1 MSAHGALT
9 NLSIDA
15 ARRILAARL
24 RDSGIE
30 TPELD
35 ARLLIGAA
43 LGLDH
48 TGLATQALRLVSR
61 DDADIIEGFARR
73 RIAHEPVARIVGR
86 KEFWGLDLGVSA
98 ATLVP
103 RPDTE
108 TVIEAAL
115 AVLRESAPSD
125 RDLRIA
131 DIGTGSGAILLALL
145 SEFTDAHGIG
155 TDISDAALAV
165 AQENARRLGLDERAS
180 FVRGDYAAGL
190 RGPFNLI
197 VSNPPYIPSAEIAA
211 LDPDVRDYDP
221 RLALDGGSD
230 GLAAY
235 RALAP
240 QAAALLH
247 PGGALVLE
255 IGAEQ
260 GGAVS
265 AILRN
270 AGLAVS
276 NPPRR
281 DLAGRDRVVTGRK
294 AAI

>member
-1 MSAHGALT
+1 MTTRDDLT

-86 KEFWGLDLGVSA
+86 KEFWGLDLDVSA

-145 SEFTDAHGIG
+145 SELNDAHGIG

-197 VSNPPYIPSAEIAA
+197 VSNPPYIPSAEVAA

-221 RLALDGGSD
+221 RIALDGGSD

-281 DLAGRDRVVTGRK
+281 DLAGRDRVVIGRK

>member
-1 MSAHGALT
+1 MSARAALT
-9 NLSIDA
+9 GSHVDA

-48 TGLATQALRLVSR
+48 TGLATQALRIVSP

-86 KEFWGLDLGVSA
+86 KEFWGLDLDVSA

-108 TVIEAAL
+108 TLIEAAL
-115 AVLRESAPSD
+115 DLLRENSFRHAI
-125 RDLRIA
+125 RFA

-145 SEFTDAHGIG
+145 SELTDAHGIG

-165 AQENARRLGLDERAS
+165 ARDNARRLGLERRAD

-190 RGPFNLI
+190 RGPLNLI

-221 RLALDGGSD
+221 RLALDGGPD

-260 GGAVS
+260 GGTVS
-265 AILRN
+265 TILRN

-281 DLAGRDRVVTGRK
+281 DLAGRDRVVIGRK

>member
-1 MSAHGALT
+1 VSARDALAGS
-9 NLSIDA
+9 NVDA

-24 RDSGIE
+24 RNHGIE

-48 TGLATQALRLVSR
+48 TGLATQARRLISR
-61 DDADIIEGFARR
+61 DDAEIIEAFAQR
-73 RIAHEPVARIVGR
+73 RIAREPVARIVGR
-86 KEFWGLDLGVSA
+86 KEFWGLDLDVSA

-115 AVLRESAPSD
+115 AVQRDGDLPRDGLRM
-125 RDLRIA
+125 A

-145 SEFTDAHGIG
+145 SEWPDAHGIG
-155 TDISDAALAV
+155 TDISAAALAV
-165 AQENARRLGLDERAS
+165 ARENARRLGLDRRAG
-180 FVRGDYAAGL
+180 FVRCEYAAAL
-190 RGPFNLI
+190 RGPFDLI
-197 VSNPPYIPSAEIAA
+197 VSNPPYIPSAGIAA

-221 RLALDGGSD
+221 RLALDGGAD

-235 RALAP
+235 RVLAP
-240 QAAALLH
+240 QAAALLA

-260 GGAVS
+260 GDDVS
-265 AILRN
+265 LIVRA

-276 NPPRR
+276 DPPRR
-281 DLAGRDRVVTGRK
+281 DLAGRDRVVIGWKTSH
-294 AAI
+294 